1 MAKSLIIVESP
12 AKVKT
17 IKKFL
22 GADFIVQA
30 SVGHIRD
37 LPSKVLGVDEG
48 NDFEPQYETI
58 KGKEKVVKELQQAA
72 AKVETVYLAPDPD
85 REGEAIAWHI
95 AESIKKNAKD
105 MRRIQFNEI
114 TAKAVKEALKNP
126 REINTSLFDAQ
137 QARRVLDRL
146 VGYKISPLL
155 WKTVKRGISAGRV
168 QSVALKIIVE
178 RENERKAF
186 NPEEYWSFKAQ
197 IQKSDKKSPAFK
209 AELHKINNKKA
220 HVPNQEAADALDK
233 EIKAN
238 PWIISSIEEKERSR
252 SAPPPFITST
262 LQQIANQRLSFPS
275 KRTMQAAQKLYE
287 GIEIAGRGTT
297 ALITYMRTDSVRIS
311 DEAQKD
317 ALDYIEKN
325 HGKEYLGNKGKGN
338 VFKTKGSAQDA
349 HEAIRPVD
357 VFIHPEAI
365 RGDLSPD
372 QYKVYKLI
380 WERFVASQMAAAKF
394 HDTNVYIECGSTQ
407 WKAKGERILF
417 AGFLSISSKGT
428 TDDDELLPLLAE
440 KEEVLC
446 KEMTK
451 EQKFTQPP
459 SRYTESSLVKE
470 LEEQGIGRPST
481 YASIITTLQ
490 DRDYVR
496 LEEKSFVPTDLGN
509 VVVTQLNDNFPKLM
523 DIGFTAQMENDLD
536 KVAEGDIAWVKLMK
550 DFAKD
555 FNPTLEKASK
565 AMTQMKQ
572 GVETNVICPDCGK
585 NLVVKFGKT
594 GEFVA
599 CSTYPEC
606 KFTSDFT
613 RDTQGEIQLVKREK
627 KEAQVLGKCPK
638 CDGDV
643 VLKYSRIGARFQA
656 CSNYPTCKYTASFSS
671 GIKCPKCNEGELAEK
686 STKKGKIF
694 YGCSAYPKCDYASWN
709 EPSNVPCPSCDAKV
723 TFIKRARS
731 SSTRL
736 CTECNFSADLDE

>member
-22 GADFIVQA
+22 GADYLVQA

-37 LPSKVLGVDEG
+37 LPSKVLGVDES
-48 NDFEPQYETI
+48 NNFEPQYETI

-72 AKVETVYLAPDPD
+72 AKVDTVYLAPDPD

-114 TAKAVKEALKNP
+114 TSKAVKEALKNP

-186 NPEEYWSFKAQ
+186 TPEEFWSFKAQ
-197 IQKSDKKSPAFK
+197 VQKSDKKSPAFK
-209 AELHKINNKKA
+209 SELHKINGKKA
-220 HVPNQEAADALDK
+220 HVPNQEAADALEK

-287 GIEIAGRGTT
+287 GMEIAGRGTT

-311 DEAQKD
+311 DEAQKEC
-317 ALDYIEKN
+317 LDYIEKN
-325 HGKEYLGNKGKGN
+325 HGKEYLANKGKGN
-338 VFKTKGSAQDA
+338 VFKSKGSAQDA

-357 VFIHPEAI
+357 VFITPDSVKS
-365 RGDLSPD
+365 DLSPD

-380 WERFVASQMAAAKF
+380 WERFVASQMSAAKF

-407 WKAKGERILF
+407 WKSKGERILF
-417 AGFLSISSKGT
+417 AGFLSIT
-428 TDDDELLPLLAE
+428 TKSASDDDELLPLLAE
-440 KEEVLC
+440 KEELLC

-496 LEEKSFVPTDLGN
+496 LEDKSFIPTDLGN

-523 DIGFTAQMENDLD
+523 DIGFTAQMEGDLD
-536 KVAEGDIAWVKLMK
+536 KVADGDIAWVKLMQ

-565 AMTQMKQ
+565 SMTQMKQ
-572 GVETNVICPDCGK
+572 GIETNVNCPECGQ

-599 CSTYPEC
+599 CSSYPEC

-613 RDTQGEIQLVKREK
+613 RDAQGEIQLLKREK
-627 KEAQVLGKCPK
+627 KEATILGKCPK

-686 STKKGKIF
+686 STKKGKVF
-694 YGCSAYPKCDYASWN
+694 FGCSAYPKCDYASWN
-709 EPSNVPCPSCDAKV
+709 EPSAVPCPSCNASV

-731 SSTRL
+731 SNTRL
-736 CTECNFSADLDE
+736 CNECGYTGEVEE